1 MTLSTHYTKDALES
15 IFATAQKAEFMGIIS
30 AYREHKIINGKTQPL
45 SEQENYY
52 RHKFLGLMLNERD
65 IDCASFCALSRKQD
79 LSSISA
85 QEQKVDSRAGADS
98 RVDSGAGQKVDSRG
112 ENQAG
117 SAEVDSSPS
126 PSSSPRTGSKYEWYF
141 YLVWSENASDGIK
154 VDSRGENQAGSA
166 EVDSSPSPS
175 SSPRTGSK
183 YEWYFYLVW
192 SENASDGIEIGKL
205 GRACGNAYYLSSG
218 GVMHG
223 FAPHKRGIR
232 LKPYIGKGRISPQRV
247 INMFHRWFLETDGT
261 ELSGICFY
269 QTMQNS
275 SLRRQ
280 ARGSLARFHNISHL
294 YYALPRFDKQNPRI
308 NAEEYL
314 RSDSMII
321 ESIENK
327 TLSPFMLRYI
337 FEERGLMFVDKS
349 SSQCLA

>member
-15 IFATAQKAEFMGIIS
+15 IFATAQNAEFMGIIS

-45 SEQENYY
+45 SEQENYQHNFW

-65 IDCASFCALSRKQD
+65 IACASFCTLSHKA
-79 LSSISA
+79 SSHTSG
-85 QEQKVDSRAGADS
+85 QKVDSRAG
-98 RVDSGAGQKVDSRG
+98 VDSGAGQKVESGLDSGAGSKVDSRG

-117 SAEVDSSPS
+117 SAEVDSSLS
-126 PSSSPRTGSKYEWYF
+126 PSSPQ
-141 YLVWSENASDGIK
+141 SD
-154 VDSRGENQAGSA
+154 
-166 EVDSSPSPS
+166 
-175 SSPRTGSK
+175 TK

-223 FAPHKRGIR
+223 FSPHKRGIA
-232 LKPYIGKGRISPQRV
+232 LKPYIGKRRISPRRA
-247 INMFHRWFLETDGT
+247 INMLHRWFLDTDGT
-261 ELSGICFY
+261 ELIGIRFY
-269 QTMQNS
+269 QTMQNTS
-275 SLRRQ
+275 SRRQ
-280 ARGSLARFHNISHL
+280 ARRSLARFHNISYL

-314 RSDSMII
+314 RSDSMIT

-327 TLSPFMLRYI
+327 TLSPFMLKYI

-349 SSQCLA
+349 SS

>member
-52 RHKFLGLMLNERD
+52 RHKFLGLMLNERG
-65 IDCASFCALSRKQD
+65 IACASFCALSRKT
-79 LSSISA
+79 SSQTS
-85 QEQKVDSRAGADS
+85 QQKVDSRAGVES
-98 RVDSGAGQKVDSRG
+98 KAGSKVDSRG

-117 SAEVDSSPS
+117 SAEVDSSLS
-126 PSSSPRTGSKYEWYF
+126 PSSSPQSNT
-141 YLVWSENASDGIK
+141 
-154 VDSRGENQAGSA
+154 
-166 EVDSSPSPS
+166 
-175 SSPRTGSK
+175 K

-280 ARGSLARFHNISHL
+280 ARGSLARFHNISFL
-294 YYALPRFDKQNPRI
+294 YYALPRFDKQNPRLD
-308 NAEEYL
+308 AEEYL
-314 RSDSMII
+314 RSDSMIT

-349 SSQCLA
+349 SSQRLA

>member
-79 LSSISA
+79 LSSTLA
-85 QEQKVDSRAGADS
+85 QGQK
-98 RVDSGAGQKVDSRG
+98 VDSGAGSKVDSRG

-126 PSSSPRTGSKYEWYF
+126 PSG
-141 YLVWSENASDGIK
+141 
-154 VDSRGENQAGSA
+154 
-166 EVDSSPSPS
+166 
-175 SSPRTGSK
+175 SPRTGSK

-232 LKPYIGKGRISPQRV
+232 LKPYIGKGRISSQRV

-261 ELSGICFY
+261 ELSGIHFY

-280 ARGSLARFHNISHL
+280 ARGSLARSYNISHL
-294 YYALPRFDKQNPRI
+294 YYALPRFDKQNPRLD
-308 NAEEYL
+308 AEAYL
-314 RSDSMII
+314 RSDSMIT

-327 TLSPFMLRYI
+327 TLSPFMLEYI

-349 SSQCLA
+349 SSQFLS

>member
-65 IDCASFCALSRKQD
+65 ISCASFCALSRKQD
-79 LSSISA
+79 LSSTSA
-85 QEQKVDSRAGADS
+85 QGQKVDSRAGADS
-98 RVDSGAGQKVDSRG
+98 RVDSK
-112 ENQAG
+112 AG
-117 SAEVDSSPS
+117 S
-126 PSSSPRTGSKYEWYF
+126 
-141 YLVWSENASDGIK
+141 K
-154 VDSRGENQAGSA
+154 VESRGENQAGSA

-261 ELSGICFY
+261 ELSGIRFY

-280 ARGSLARFHNISHL
+280 ARGSLARFHNISFL

-308 NAEEYL
+308 NAEAYL
-314 RSDSMII
+314 RSDSMIT

-337 FEERGLMFVDKS
+337 FEERELMFVDKS

>member
-98 RVDSGAGQKVDSRG
+98 RVDSGAGQ
-112 ENQAG
+112 
-117 SAEVDSSPS
+117 
-126 PSSSPRTGSKYEWYF
+126 
-141 YLVWSENASDGIK
+141 K

>member
-52 RHKFLGLMLNERD
+52 RHKFLGLMLNERG
-65 IDCASFCALSRKQD
+65 IDCASFCALSHKQD
-79 LSSISA
+79 LSSTSA

-98 RVDSGAGQKVDSRG
+98 GLDSKAGSKVDSRG
-112 ENQAG
+112 ENQAE
-117 SAEVDSSPS
+117 SAEVDS
-126 PSSSPRTGSKYEWYF
+126 
-141 YLVWSENASDGIK
+141 
-154 VDSRGENQAGSA
+154 
-166 EVDSSPSPS
+166 SPS

-261 ELSGICFY
+261 ELIGIRFY

-280 ARGSLARFHNISHL
+280 ARGSLARFHNISFL

-314 RSDSMII
+314 RSDSMIT

-349 SSQCLA
+349 SSQFLS

>member
-52 RHKFLGLMLNERD
+52 RHKFLGLMLNERG
-65 IDCASFCALSRKQD
+65 IACASFCALSRKA
-79 LSSISA
+79 SSQTS
-85 QEQKVDSRAGADS
+85 QQK
-98 RVDSGAGQKVDSRG
+98 VDSGAGVDSGVESRAGSKVDSRG
-112 ENQAG
+112 ENQAE

-126 PSSSPRTGSKYEWYF
+126 PSG
-141 YLVWSENASDGIK
+141 
-154 VDSRGENQAGSA
+154 
-166 EVDSSPSPS
+166 
-175 SSPRTGSK
+175 SPRTGSK

-280 ARGSLARFHNISHL
+280 ARGSLARFHNISFL
-294 YYALPRFDKQNPRI
+294 YYALPRFDKQNPRLD
-308 NAEEYL
+308 AEEYL
-314 RSDSMII
+314 RSDSMIT

-337 FEERGLMFVDKS
+337 FEERSLMFVDKS
-349 SSQCLA
+349 SSQRLA

>member
-52 RHKFLGLMLNERD
+52 RHKFLGLMLNEGD
-65 IDCASFCALSRKQD
+65 IACASFCALSRKQD
-79 LSSISA
+79 LSSTSA
-85 QEQKVDSRAGADS
+85 QEQKVDSRAGS
-98 RVDSGAGQKVDSRG
+98 KVDSRG

-126 PSSSPRTGSKYEWYF
+126 PSSSPRTGSKYEWCF
-141 YLVWSENASDGIK
+141 YLVWSENAS
-154 VDSRGENQAGSA
+154 N
-166 EVDSSPSPS
+166 
-175 SSPRTGSK
+175 
-183 YEWYFYLVW
+183 
-192 SENASDGIEIGKL
+192 GIEIGKL

-232 LKPYIGKGRISPQRV
+232 LKPYIGKRRISPQRV
-247 INMFHRWFLETDGT
+247 INMFHRWFLETEGT

-280 ARGSLARFHNISHL
+280 ARGSLARFHNISFL

-308 NAEEYL
+308 NAE
-314 RSDSMII
+314 
-321 ESIENK
+321 
-327 TLSPFMLRYI
+327 
-337 FEERGLMFVDKS
+337 
-349 SSQCLA
+349 

>member
-1 MTLSTHYTKDALES
+1 MTLSTHYTTDALES

-45 SEQENYY
+45 SEQENYQHNFW

-65 IDCASFCALSRKQD
+65 IACASFCALSHKA
-79 LSSISA
+79 SSHTSG
-85 QEQKVDSRAGADS
+85 QKVDSGVESKAGS
-98 RVDSGAGQKVDSRG
+98 KLDSRG

-117 SAEVDSSPS
+117 SAEVDSSLS
-126 PSSSPRTGSKYEWYF
+126 PSSPQ
-141 YLVWSENASDGIK
+141 SD
-154 VDSRGENQAGSA
+154 
-166 EVDSSPSPS
+166 
-175 SSPRTGSK
+175 TK

-192 SENASDGIEIGKL
+192 SENASDGIEVGKL

-218 GVMHG
+218 GIMHG
-223 FAPHKRGIR
+223 FAPHKRGIA
-232 LKPYIGKGRISPQRV
+232 LKPYIGKRRISPRRA
-247 INMFHRWFLETDGT
+247 INMLHRWFLETDGT
-261 ELSGICFY
+261 ELIGIRFY

-275 SLRRQ
+275 SSRRQ
-280 ARGSLARFHNISHL
+280 ARGSLARFHNISYL

-314 RSDSMII
+314 RSDSMIT

-349 SSQCLA
+349 SS

>member
-15 IFATAQKAEFMGIIS
+15 IFATAQKTEFMGIIS

-52 RHKFLGLMLNERD
+52 RHKFLGLMLNERG
-65 IDCASFCALSRKQD
+65 IACASFCALSRKA
-79 LSSISA
+79 SSQTS
-85 QEQKVDSRAGADS
+85 QQK
-98 RVDSGAGQKVDSRG
+98 VDSGAGVDSGVESRAGSKVDSRG
-112 ENQAG
+112 ENQAE

-126 PSSSPRTGSKYEWYF
+126 PSSSPQ
-141 YLVWSENASDGIK
+141 SD
-154 VDSRGENQAGSA
+154 
-166 EVDSSPSPS
+166 
-175 SSPRTGSK
+175 TK

-223 FAPHKRGIR
+223 FTPHKRGIR

-280 ARGSLARFHNISHL
+280 ARGSLARFHNISFL

-314 RSDSMII
+314 RSDSMITK
-321 ESIENK
+321 SIENK

-349 SSQCLA
+349 SSQRLA

>member
-15 IFATAQKAEFMGIIS
+15 IFATAQNAELMGIIS
-30 AYREHKIINGKTQPL
+30 AHREHTITDEKDQPL
-45 SEQENYY
+45 SEQENFYQHNFW
-52 RHKFLGLMLNERD
+52 RHKFLGLMLNERG
-65 IDCASFCALSRKQD
+65 ISCTSFCALSRKQD
-79 LSSISA
+79 LSSTLA
-85 QEQKVDSRAGADS
+85 QGQK
-98 RVDSGAGQKVDSRG
+98 VDSGAGSKVDSRG

-126 PSSSPRTGSKYEWYF
+126 PSSSPQ
-141 YLVWSENASDGIK
+141 SD
-154 VDSRGENQAGSA
+154 
-166 EVDSSPSPS
+166 
-175 SSPRTGSK
+175 TK

-223 FAPHKRGIR
+223 FAPHKRGIG

-247 INMFHRWFLETDGT
+247 INMFHRWFLETEGT
-261 ELSGICFY
+261 ELIGIRFY
-269 QTMQNS
+269 QTMENS
-275 SLRRQ
+275 SLRQQ
-280 ARGSLARFHNISHL
+280 ARGSLARFHNISYL

-308 NAEEYL
+308 DAEEYL
-314 RSDSMII
+314 RSDSMIT

-349 SSQCLA
+349 SSQRLA

>member
-52 RHKFLGLMLNERD
+52 RHKFLGLMLNERG

-79 LSSISA
+79 LSSTSA
-85 QEQKVDSRAGADS
+85 QEQKVDSGAG
-98 RVDSGAGQKVDSRG
+98 VDSGVDSKAGSKVDSRG
-112 ENQAG
+112 ENQTE

-126 PSSSPRTGSKYEWYF
+126 PSSSPQSDTKYEWC
-141 YLVWSENASDGIK
+141 
-154 VDSRGENQAGSA
+154 
-166 EVDSSPSPS
+166 
-175 SSPRTGSK
+175 
-183 YEWYFYLVW
+183 FYLVW

-232 LKPYIGKGRISPQRV
+232 LKPYIGKRRISSQRV

-261 ELSGICFY
+261 ELIGIHFY

-280 ARGSLARFHNISHL
+280 ARGSLARFHNISFL

-314 RSDSMII
+314 RSDSMIT

-327 TLSPFMLRYI
+327 TLSPFMLEYI

-349 SSQCLA
+349 SSQFLS

>member
-79 LSSISA
+79 LSSTSA
-85 QEQKVDSRAGADS
+85 QEQKVDSRAGVES
-98 RVDSGAGQKVDSRG
+98 KAGSKVDSRG

-126 PSSSPRTGSKYEWYF
+126 PSGSPH
-141 YLVWSENASDGIK
+141 
-154 VDSRGENQAGSA
+154 
-166 EVDSSPSPS
+166 
-175 SSPRTGSK
+175 TGSK

-280 ARGSLARFHNISHL
+280 ARGSLARFHNISFL

-308 NAEEYL
+308 DAEEYL
-314 RSDSMII
+314 RSDSMIT

-327 TLSPFMLRYI
+327 TLSPFMLEYI

-349 SSQCLA
+349 SSQRLA